1 MENTMEIMVN
11 ENKEVMEEAAVE
23 VAKRLDIKELAKKGG
38 KAALVGLGAVVVYKT
53 ITKGV
58 PALIN
63 GSKKLYNKCTKKDV
77 VVEENETVD
86 VDNYTEVNDFEDD
99 EN

>member
-23 VAKRLDIKELAKKGG
+23 VVKKLDIKELAKKGG
-38 KAALVGLGAVVVYKT
+38 KVVAVGVGAYTAYKVFTKVVPAAFNGGKKL
-53 ITKGV
+53 ITKW
-58 PALIN
+58 
-63 GSKKLYNKCTKKDV
+63 TKKDV
-77 VVEENETVD
+77 VAEEGETVD
-86 VDNYTEVNDFEDD
+86 VDNYTEVNDIEND

>member
-11 ENKEVMEEAAVE
+11 ENKEVMEETAVE
-23 VAKRLDIKELAKKGG
+23 VINKMDIKELAKKGG
-38 KAALVGLGAVVVYKT
+38 KVVVVAGVAYGLYKG

-58 PALIN
+58 PAVVK
-63 GSKKLYNKCTKKDV
+63 GTKKLYNKLTKKDV
-77 VVEENETVD
+77 IEECETVD
-86 VDNYTEVNDFEDD
+86 VDNYTEVDDFEDD